1 MNVHASL
8 PCFIEVKMAANNS
21 IVADAVLEDKLADL
35 WPDYPCHH
43 DVRCPEFKN
52 WELQDKAFQ
61 ELAEKL
67 GTTCKIIQNFI
78 SVKNTNIW
86 GRFDRTAIQLF
97 ILDEW
102 VKAKIRALRNS
113 FSKAKKPPA
122 SGSARKNPT
131 KRTHWLLEKLQF
143 LTPHVAT
150 RASISNI
157 DFVSKCIKEIG
168 IYSLHIYIYIY
179 KE

>member
-1 MNVHASL
+1 M

-35 WPDYPCHH
+35 WPDYPCLY

-52 WELQDKAFQ
+52 RELRDKAFQ

-97 ILDEW
+97 ILGEW

-122 SGSARKNPT
+122 SGSARKNQQSALNGYL
-131 KRTHWLLEKLQF
+131 KNSSF
-143 LTPHVAT
+143 
-150 RASISNI
+150 
-157 DFVSKCIKEIG
+157 
-168 IYSLHIYIYIY
+168 
-179 KE
+179 

>member
-1 MNVHASL
+1 MRAFWAISSGINENAHASL
-8 PCFIEVKMAANNS
+8 Q
-21 IVADAVLEDKLADL
+21 LADL
-35 WPDYPCHH
+35 WPDYPCLY

-52 WELQDKAFQ
+52 RELRDKAFQ

-97 ILDEW
+97 ILGEW

-113 FSKAKKPPA
+113 FSK
-122 SGSARKNPT
+122 
-131 KRTHWLLEKLQF
+131 
-143 LTPHVAT
+143 
-150 RASISNI
+150 
-157 DFVSKCIKEIG
+157 VS
-168 IYSLHIYIYIY
+168 
-179 KE
+179 

>member
-1 MNVHASL
+1 
-8 PCFIEVKMAANNS
+8 MAANNS

-35 WPDYPCHH
+35 WPDYPCLY

-52 WELQDKAFQ
+52 RELRDKAFQ

-97 ILDEW
+97 ILGEW

-122 SGSARKNPT
+122 SGSARKNQQSALNGYL
-131 KRTHWLLEKLQF
+131 KNSSF
-143 LTPHVAT
+143 
-150 RASISNI
+150 
-157 DFVSKCIKEIG
+157 
-168 IYSLHIYIYIY
+168 
-179 KE
+179 

>member
-8 PCFIEVKMAANNS
+8 PCFIEVKMAANNL

-35 WPDYPCHH
+35 WPDYPCLY

-52 WELQDKAFQ
+52 RELRDKAFQ

-86 GRFDRTAIQLF
+86 GRFDQTAIQLF
-97 ILDEW
+97 ILGEW
-102 VKAKIRALRNS
+102 VKAKIGALRNS

-131 KRTHWLLEKLQF
+131 KRTQWLLEKLQF

-157 DFVSKCIKEIG
+157 DLVSKYIKEIKAFTV
-168 IYSLHIYIYIY
+168 YIYIYIY
-179 KE
+179 M

>member
-1 MNVHASL
+1 
-8 PCFIEVKMAANNS
+8 MAANNS

-35 WPDYPCHH
+35 WPD

-52 WELQDKAFQ
+52 RELRDKAFQ

-78 SVKNTNIW
+78 T
-86 GRFDRTAIQLF
+86 
-97 ILDEW
+97 
-102 VKAKIRALRNS
+102 KIRALRNS

-131 KRTHWLLEKLQF
+131 KRTQWLLEKLQF

-157 DFVSKCIKEIG
+157 D
-168 IYSLHIYIYIY
+168 
-179 KE
+179 